1 MKPGIPNKTLQR
13 TLVPRAA
20 ELSVSFKNIMNKQQF
35 YIRYKKLLKVK
46 DTKTAKIGRGQD
58 FEALINDV
66 LEDENVLL
74 KRSYH
79 TIDNMSEQID
89 GAIEI
94 LNRVI
99 LFEVKWVA
107 KNLAAS
113 ELYAF
118 LGKIDN
124 KLFGTL
130 GLFISKNKLSDN
142 FLSAITRGRKRNI
155 LLIHGNDISLIFK
168 KNVSIKD
175 YLEYCIKL
183 YSYDN
188 LTHYSVA
195 EWLEKNENLL
205 RAEKTTGEIEKID
218 KQAVKNI
225 LKKIL
230 VDTLVPKHE
239 ISLDIDDLNETEK
252 IKVVDYLLREYPTYY
267 NAYTK
272 SVFTKRGKLE
282 NAENTLKILTVP
294 EEITKKTY
302 LKYYNLYIGNPVCSY
317 LADFL
322 WEKFKIYHEKL
333 EDTVKSKFEKA
344 LLKNFESIFNS
355 WVDENRLTK
364 VIEFIWPTINDS
376 IKTTFFN
383 LYIQIYFSDRKENY
397 EQKQFASKIVNNPK
411 NKNKIKKW
419 IEGKIIDE
427 IKSSSLTQEDITS
440 EVKYFNRYYSKAR
453 AILSLNEEAWTTYLT
468 KIYNENI

>member
-1 MKPGIPNKTLQR
+1 
-13 TLVPRAA
+13 
-20 ELSVSFKNIMNKQQF
+20 MNKQEF
-35 YIRYKKLLKVK
+35 NIRFKKLLKVK

-66 LEDENVLL
+66 LEAENILV
-74 KRSYH
+74 KRSYY
-79 TIDNMSEQID
+79 TRDNRSEQID

-107 KNLAAS
+107 TNLAAS

-124 KLFGTL
+124 KLVGTL
-130 GLFISKNKLSDN
+130 GLFISKKKLSDN

-155 LLIHGNDISLIFK
+155 LLIHGNDINLIFQN
-168 KNVSIKD
+168 NVPIKD
-175 YLEYCIKL
+175 YLEYCMKL

-188 LTHYSVA
+188 LAHYSVA
-195 EWLEKNENLL
+195 EWLNKNKTLL
-205 RAEKTTGEIEKID
+205 RAEKTTDEIEKID
-218 KQAVKNI
+218 KRKVKSI

-239 ISLDIDDLNETEK
+239 ISLDIDDLNKTEK
-252 IKVVDYLLREYPTYY
+252 IRVVTYLLGEYPTYY

-272 SVFTKRGKLE
+272 SIFAKRDKLK
-282 NAENTLKILTVP
+282 NVENTLIILIGSK
-294 EEITKKTY
+294 EITKRSY
-302 LKYYNLYIGNPVCSY
+302 SEYYNLYIKNPVCSY

-322 WEKFKIYHEKL
+322 WEEFKPYHDKL
-333 EDTVKSKFEKA
+333 KNTVKLKFQKA

-355 WVDENRLTK
+355 WVDENRITR
-364 VIEFIWPTINDS
+364 VVEYIWPKINDS
-376 IKTTFFN
+376 IKSKFFN
-383 LYIQIYFSDRKENY
+383 LYIQIYISDRQDNY
-397 EQKQFASKIVNNPK
+397 EQKQFASKLVNDPLNRK
-411 NKNKIKKW
+411 EIEKW

-427 IKSSSLTQEDITS
+427 IKSNSLTQEDVTS
-440 EVKYFNRYYSKAR
+440 EVRYFSRYYSKVG
-453 AILSLNEEAWTTYLT
+453 AILSLDEEAWAAYLSE
-468 KIYNENI
+468 IYNKNIK